1 MEQIEQFFT
10 GTALGRTLGN
20 VLAALII
27 LIIGYIIARVA
38 SNLVRRLLNRTSIDE
53 RIARTLTIE
62 ESQRVSIEDITA
74 QVVFWII
81 MLFTAVGVLQRLS
94 LPAVAQPINSLLDRV
109 LTVYL
114 PSLLSALLYLLL
126 AWVIATV
133 IRTLILRGSAMLRLD
148 QRLAQHGALQE
159 GERVSVSESL
169 ATAAFWFVFLL
180 FIPSVLS
187 SLGMTEIAAPI
198 QVMFAEALTFIP
210 NIFGAAIILLL
221 GWFIARILRQI
232 LTNLLAALGLDDI
245 GRRAGMA
252 ADRSLSRLIGTIVYT
267 LILLFAIIAALEELD
282 IEAISA
288 PATRMLTTILD
299 AIPGIIGAAL
309 VLIVSYYIARLVAGL
324 ISDLLASLGVNE
336 IPARLGLN
344 LTGSRPLSEIIGYIV
359 QVGIMLF
366 AAISAAELLGSAYL
380 AGIITTFVTFLGQ
393 VLLALIIFAIGIYL
407 ANLAY
412 NFVLSAGGTRSEMTA
427 TIARVAVL
435 VLAGAMAL
443 RQMGIAD
450 DIVNLAFGIMLGA
463 LGVAAAL
470 AFGLGGRDVAGR
482 EVERFVSKLRQ
493 DNQTPPSPPAVSPT
507 TPSSPP
513 STPPSVGD

>member
-1 MEQIEQFFT
+1 MEQLQQFFT
-10 GTALGRTLGN
+10 GSVLGTT
-20 VLAALII
+20 VLNIIAAIVI
-27 LIIGYIIARVA
+27 LIVGYIIARVV
-38 SNLVRRLLNRTSIDE
+38 SNLVRRLLNRTSLDE
-53 RIARTLTIE
+53 RIASTLTIE
-62 ESQRVSIEDITA
+62 ESQRVSIEDIAA

-81 MLFTAVGVLQRLS
+81 MLFAAVGVLQRLS
-94 LPAVAQPINSLLDRV
+94 LPAVAAPINSLLDRV

-114 PSLLSALLYLLL
+114 PSLGSALLYLLL

-133 IRTLILRGSAMLRLD
+133 VRTLILRGGAMLQLD
-148 QRLAQHGALQE
+148 QRLSQQGAIQE
-159 GERVSVSESL
+159 GENVSVTQSL
-169 ATAAFWFVFLL
+169 ATAAFWFIFLL

-210 NIFGAAIILLL
+210 NIVGAALILLL

-232 LTNLLAALGLDDI
+232 LTNLLSAVGLDSI
-245 GRRAGMA
+245 GRRVGLA
-252 ADRSLSRLIGTIVYT
+252 ADRSLSRLVGTIVYT
-267 LILLFAIIAALEELD
+267 LVLLFAIIAALEELS
-282 IEAISA
+282 IEAVSA

-299 AIPGIIGAAL
+299 AIPGILGAAL

-324 ISDLLASLGVNE
+324 ISDLLAGLGVNE

-366 AAISAAELLGSAYL
+366 AAVSAAELLGSAYL
-380 AGIITTFVTFLGQ
+380 AGIITMFVTFLGQ

-412 NFVLSAGGTRSEMTA
+412 NFVLSAGGTRSELTA
-427 TIARVAVL
+427 SIARVAVL

-482 EVERFVSKLRQ
+482 EVERFVRRLRE
-493 DNQTPPSPPAVSPT
+493 DNQTPPSPPTAPPT
-507 TPSSPP
+507 TPSD
-513 STPPSVGD
+513 VGD